1 MGTSKSV
8 NQVALARRRHLRK
21 VVRWTV
27 GSVLGVITVGLLM
40 YWLVSSSW
48 FIIWRAR
55 PVLARQLGG
64 PVEIGSAQYDGRGT
78 FVLQDVR
85 VQAPGL
91 RGLARDVL
99 TVGQVVVSTDFER
112 LLTGRI
118 RADDLELSGVTLRLS
133 EAADESGNFNFM
145 GLRPTPRT
153 DGEPPRVRIYDA
165 MVEVGVHRGSEFQ
178 LIGQRMFSGSMTAT
192 SDDPHLFNVTLF
204 EIDQDHRTVP
214 QGVSLQG
221 RWNSRTLEHS
231 ATVRGL
237 MLDRGTYEMC
247 PAAVR
252 FWWDRLDLQG
262 RVHEARMSMVPA
274 EMKLTAELKVENVA
288 MTLPIDGAGVWA
300 RYSAGTVEPTSGR
313 PRMHVREG
321 VVRIEN
327 TTLVMDD
334 LQGELISTDGG
345 AAVAAVPYHVSL
357 QLQAPG
363 DLHDL
368 AKLDAGEGK
377 PWIEGVLETTAIDM
391 TVVAEPFV
399 LLSDADGPAQT
410 VALPEPLAKVLKR
423 FNPTRCTLGTEIRV
437 QRPAASRDDE
447 GRPIVEPIRLSGRAT
462 IREAQGSF
470 FKFPYLLENVQADL
484 EFDNDQ
490 IRIIQL
496 TGDGS
501 EGAVVRVTGLVWPPG
516 DDPAVQLRLQATD
529 LPLDERL
536 YAALPADS
544 KPTFDALLAE
554 QAFNARREAGLIVDA
569 AAIEAARSERQDLMR
584 RLDEASRGRAAGE
597 IVEAAATDQLM
608 QRVARLDRMVDVGA
622 FEFGGRVDLD
632 LELNRPAGKG
642 KRTVITGRVDARSV
656 GLLHHQFQYPLQI
669 LSGRF
674 DWRDDRIVIVADEH
688 GDGLRLA
695 TPGGGMGMVTGE
707 IRLER
712 SESDTRAIPD
722 LHVTVQ
728 GDHVNELLYYAI
740 PNLQDIDSGGRGAA
754 GAARSP
760 ARSPARSLRGNL
772 FAIDAEDQQDEL
784 TLSRGGALLKSLQ
797 LSALVDCE
805 GVIRSDAE
813 GNPDFDFLL
822 TLRDGRVD
830 PSEAVARIADNRRLS
845 WPRGLQLEDVEGQLH
860 VTPQRLEVVRLGGR
874 RGEGRV
880 DATGALDLRSGKLA
894 AASELRF
901 VRFALEPCLFDMA
914 SPDDVA
920 ALQAL
925 WERHDPRSV
934 FDAVARFDPDDPGAS
949 ATLVIEP
956 HQFSCV
962 LDGQVI
968 ALQRQDG
975 VIRFDE
981 RGFHLDGLRMR
992 LADDVDPSAA
1002 AEPRDFEL
1010 DGLVSIDQGLQAD
1023 LAIKHNDGKLSP
1035 QLRAILPEP
1044 VRRTLE
1050 AIEFSCG
1057 ALDVMD
1063 NSRLRVRRRSEAGE
1077 PTQWESGFAG
1087 TIRVRDARFNAGL
1100 SFSGVDALME
1110 IVGHGGSAPVLEIAG
1125 RAGRAVT
1132 AGREMRDVD
1141 FSLHLD
1147 EAAQTV
1153 ELAEFR
1159 GDLSGGA
1166 VTATASIGV
1175 GENRDYQL
1183 DVSLVGVGLDGL
1195 ARPVDAD
1202 GVAPGP
1208 EAGGAPPTGK
1218 VFGRIAMAGTRG
1230 EPEGR
1235 RGGGSVRIVD
1245 ANIPVEPITMSLLQ
1259 LMDFMPPIA
1268 PSFGYLDADFY
1279 IKGDHATFEQLEIAS
1294 PTLRLAG
1301 QGGMNVDTLALDLRF
1316 RVRGSVLLVSD
1327 LLSILSDQIYEI
1339 AVSGPL
1345 NDPQARLVGLPA
1357 FNPHESSDRP
1367 TVEGR
1372 SPDITGQ
1379 MTTEPTE

>member
-1 MGTSKSV
+1 M
-8 NQVALARRRHLRK
+8 NQVDSARRRHFRK

-27 GSVLGVITVGLLM
+27 GSVLGVITVGLLL

-55 PVLARQLGG
+55 PILARQLGG
-64 PVEIGSAQYDGRGT
+64 VVEIGSAQYDGRGT

-91 RGLARDVL
+91 RGPSRDVL
-99 TVGQVVVSTDFER
+99 TVGQVVVSADLER
-112 LLTGRI
+112 LLSGRI
-118 RADDLELSGVTLRLS
+118 RVEDLELSGVTLRLS
-133 EAADESGNFNFM
+133 EAADESGSFNFM
-145 GLRPTPRT
+145 SLHPTPRT
-153 DGEPPRVRIYDA
+153 DADPPRVRIHDA
-165 MVEVGVHRGSEFQ
+165 VVEVGVHRGSEFQ
-178 LIGQRMFSGSMTAT
+178 LIGQRQFSGSMTADRPGPLT
-192 SDDPHLFNVTLF
+192 TGGDDPHLFNVALF
-204 EIDQDHRTVP
+204 ETDENHRAVP

-221 RWNSRTLEHS
+221 QWNSRTLEHS

-237 MLDRGTYEMC
+237 MLDRSTYEMC

-288 MTLPIDGAGVWA
+288 MTLPVDGAGVWA
-300 RYSAGTVEPTSGR
+300 RYSAGIVEPTSGR

-321 VVRIEN
+321 VVRVEN

-334 LQGELISTDGG
+334 LQGELFSTDG
-345 AAVAAVPYHVSL
+345 AEAVAAVPYRVSL
-357 QLQAPG
+357 RLQAPG

-368 AKLDAGEGK
+368 AQLDAGEGK

-399 LLSDADGPAQT
+399 LLNDEDGPVQT
-410 VALPEPLAKVLKR
+410 VALPAPLARVLKR

-437 QRPAASRDDE
+437 QRAAAMRDDE
-447 GRPIVEPIRLSGRAT
+447 GRPIIEPIQLSGRAT

-490 IRIIQL
+490 IRIVRLI
-496 TGDGS
+496 GDGS
-501 EGAVVRVTGLVWPPG
+501 QGAVVNVTGLVWPPG
-516 DDPAVQLRLQATD
+516 DDPAVQLRLQATG

-536 YAALPADS
+536 YAALPADT

-569 AAIEAARSERQDLMR
+569 DAIAAAKIERQEVMR
-584 RLDEASRGRAAGE
+584 QLDEAGRRRAAGE
-597 IVEAAATDQLM
+597 VDEADATGQLV
-608 QRVARLDRMVDVGA
+608 QRVARLERMIDVGA
-622 FEFGGRVDLD
+622 FELGGRVDLD

-642 KRTVITGRVDARSV
+642 KRTVITGRVDARRV
-656 GLLHHQFQYPLQI
+656 GLLHHQFRYPLQI

-674 DWRDDRIVIVADEH
+674 DWRDDRIVIAADEH
-688 GDGLRLA
+688 GDGLRVA
-695 TPGGGMGMVTGE
+695 TPGGGIGLVTGE

-712 SESDTRAIPD
+712 DGSETRARPE
-722 LHVTVQ
+722 LHVNVQ
-728 GDHVNELLYYAI
+728 GDQVNELLYYAI
-740 PNLQDIDSGGRGAA
+740 PSLQDTDSDGSAV

-760 ARSPARSLRGNL
+760 VRSPRSNL
-772 FAIDAEDQQDEL
+772 FAIDARDQEGRL
-784 TLSRGGALLKSLQ
+784 ALSRGGSMLKSLQ
-797 LSALVDCE
+797 LRALVDCE
-805 GVIRSDAE
+805 GVIRSDAD

-822 TLRDGRVD
+822 MLRDGQVD
-830 PSEAVARIADNRRLS
+830 PSEAVAKLAANQRLS
-845 WPRGLQLEDVEGQLH
+845 WPRDLQLDDVDGQLRL
-860 VTPQRLEVVRLGGR
+860 TPERLEVVRLGGR

-880 DATGALDLRSGKLA
+880 DATGALDLRNGRLA

-901 VRFALEPCLFDMA
+901 TRFALEPCLFDMA
-914 SPDDVA
+914 SPEDAA
-920 ALQAL
+920 ALRAL
-925 WERHDPRSV
+925 WAKHDPRSV
-934 FDAVARFDPDDPGAS
+934 FDAVARFDPDDAGAV

-956 HQFSCV
+956 HEFSCV
-962 LDGQVI
+962 LDGQTI
-968 ALQRQDG
+968 ALLRQG
-975 VIRFDE
+975 GAIRFDE

-992 LADDVDPSAA
+992 LAADADPSAA

-1023 LAIKHNDGKLSP
+1023 LAITHHDGEFSP

-1044 VRRTLE
+1044 VRRALE
-1050 AIEFSCG
+1050 TIDFSCG
-1057 ALDVMD
+1057 TLDVLED
-1063 NSRLRVRRRSEAGE
+1063 SRLTVRRRSETGAA
-1077 PTQWESGFAG
+1077 PRWESGFAG
-1087 TIRVRDARFNAGL
+1087 TIRVRDAKFNAGL

-1110 IVGHGGSAPVLEIAG
+1110 IVGHGGTVPVLEIAG
-1125 RAGRAVT
+1125 RAGRAV
-1132 AGREMRDVD
+1132 AASREMRDVE

-1153 ELAEFR
+1153 ELGEFR

-1195 ARPVDAD
+1195 ARPAD
-1202 GVAPGP
+1202 PGGVAPAP
-1208 EAGGAPPTGK
+1208 EARDAPPTGK
-1218 VFGRIAMAGTRG
+1218 VFGRIAMAGARG

-1245 ANIPVEPITMSLLQ
+1245 ADIPVEPITMSLLQ

-1268 PSFGYLDADFY
+1268 PSFSFLDADFY

-1301 QGGMNVDTLALDLRF
+1301 TGGMNVDTLALDLRF
-1316 RVRGSVLLVSD
+1316 RVRGSMILVSD

-1345 NDPQARLVGLPA
+1345 NDPQARLIGLPA
-1357 FNPHESSDRP
+1357 LNPHESSDRP
-1367 TVEGR
+1367 AGESR
-1372 SPDITGQ
+1372 SPQLTEQ
-1379 MTTEPTE
+1379 VVTEPTR